1 MYYNPVNDNDFGKSC
16 SKTFWGIPLA
26 TDYLHDINITIART
40 LSEDIGS
47 GDITA
52 GLIDPSQVSDAE
64 ILTRE
69 QAVICGQDWVNEVFS
84 QIDSTAVLKWMI
96 QDGDQVPAGTVLCR
110 IHGKTQSLLTA
121 ERTALNFLQTLSATA
136 TRTNRLV
143 QLVSHTDV
151 NLLDTRKTIPGL
163 RLAQKYAVMTGGGQ
177 NHRIGLFDAFLI
189 KENHIA
195 ASGSIEN
202 AVRKARRLSPGTML
216 EVEVENLD
224 ELRLALKSR
233 PDRILLDNFN
243 VADIRYAVIEAGQSV
258 ELEASGD
265 IESDRDLIEIAETGV
280 DFISIG
286 ALTKHCRAIDLSMLF
301 I

>member
-1 MYYNPVNDNDFGKSC
+1 M
-16 SKTFWGIPLA
+16 KTCWGIPLA
-26 TDYLHDINITIART
+26 TDYLRDINITVALA

-52 GLIDPSQVSDAE
+52 GLIDTSQVSEAE
-64 ILTRE
+64 VLTRE

-84 QIDSTAVLKWMI
+84 QIDPTAVLKWMI
-96 QDGDQVPAGTVLCR
+96 RDGDQVPAGTVLCR

-121 ERTALNFLQTLSATA
+121 ERTALNFLQTLSSTA

-195 ASGSIEN
+195 ASSSIEN

-216 EVEVENLD
+216 EVEVESLD
-224 ELRLALKSR
+224 ELRLALKSS
-233 PDRILLDNFN
+233 PDRILLDNFS
-243 VADIRYAVIEAGQSV
+243 VADIRQAVIEAGQSV

-280 DFISIG
+280 AYISIG

>member
-1 MYYNPVNDNDFGKSC
+1 M
-16 SKTFWGIPLA
+16 KTSWGIPLA
-26 TDYLHDINITIART
+26 TDYLRDINTTVALA

-52 GLIDPSQVSDAE
+52 GLIDTSQVSEAE
-64 ILTRE
+64 VLTRE
-69 QAVICGQDWVNEVFS
+69 QAVICGQAWVNEVFS
-84 QIDSTAVLKWMI
+84 QIDPTTVLKWMI
-96 QDGDQVPAGTVLCR
+96 QDGDQVPADTVLCR
-110 IHGKTQSLLTA
+110 IQGKTQSLLTA

-143 QLVSHTDV
+143 QLVSHTNV
-151 NLLDTRKTIPGL
+151 NLLDTRKTLPGL

-202 AVRKARRLSPGTML
+202 AVRKARWLSPGTML
-216 EVEVENLD
+216 EVEVESLD
-224 ELRLALKSR
+224 ELRLTLKSS

-243 VADIRYAVIEAGQSV
+243 LADIRQAVIEAGQSV

-265 IESDRDLIEIAETGV
+265 IESDRDLIAIAETGV
-280 DFISIG
+280 DYISIG

>member
-1 MYYNPVNDNDFGKSC
+1 M
-16 SKTFWGIPLA
+16 A
-26 TDYLHDINITIART
+26 TDYLRDINTTVALA

-52 GLIDPSQVSDAE
+52 GLIDSSQVSDAE
-64 ILTRE
+64 VLTRE

-84 QIDSTAVLKWMI
+84 QIDPTTVLKWMI
-96 QDGDQVPAGTVLCR
+96 QDGDQVPADTVLCR

-151 NLLDTRKTIPGL
+151 NLLDTRKTLPGL

-216 EVEVENLD
+216 EVEVESLD
-224 ELRLALKSR
+224 ELRLSLKSS
-233 PDRILLDNFN
+233 PDRILLDNFSLE
-243 VADIRYAVIEAGQSV
+243 DIRQAVIEAGQSV

-265 IESDRDLIEIAETGV
+265 IESDRDLIAIAETGV
-280 DFISIG
+280 DYISIG
-286 ALTKHCRAIDLSMLF
+286 ALTKHCRGIDLSMLF

>member
-1 MYYNPVNDNDFGKSC
+1 M
-16 SKTFWGIPLA
+16 KTSWGIPLA
-26 TDYLHDINITIART
+26 TDYLRDINITVALA

-52 GLIDPSQVSDAE
+52 GLIDTSQVSEAE
-64 ILTRE
+64 VLTRE

-84 QIDSTAVLKWMI
+84 QIDPTTVLKWMI
-96 QDGDQVPAGTVLCR
+96 QDGDQVPADTVLCR
-110 IHGKTQSLLTA
+110 IYGKTQSLLTA

-136 TRTNRLV
+136 TLTNRLV

-151 NLLDTRKTIPGL
+151 NLLDTRKTFPGL

-216 EVEVENLD
+216 EVEVESLD
-224 ELRLALKSR
+224 ELRLTLKSS
-233 PDRILLDNFN
+233 PDRILLDNFSL
-243 VADIRYAVIEAGQSV
+243 ADIRQAVIEAGQSV

-265 IESDRDLIEIAETGV
+265 IESDRDLIAIAETGV
-280 DFISIG
+280 DYISIG

>member
-1 MYYNPVNDNDFGKSC
+1 M
-16 SKTFWGIPLA
+16 KTSWGIPLA
-26 TDYLHDINITIART
+26 TDYLRDINITVALA

-52 GLIDPSQVSDAE
+52 GLIDTSQVSEAE
-64 ILTRE
+64 VLTRE
-69 QAVICGQDWVNEVFS
+69 QAVICGQDWMNEVFS
-84 QIDSTAVLKWMI
+84 QIDPTTVLKWMI
-96 QDGDQVPAGTVLCR
+96 QDGDQVPADTVLCR
-110 IHGKTQSLLTA
+110 IHGKTRSLLTA

-151 NLLDTRKTIPGL
+151 NLLDTRKTLPGL
-163 RLAQKYAVMTGGGQ
+163 RLAQKYAVVTGGGQ

-224 ELRLALKSR
+224 ELRLTLKSS
-233 PDRILLDNFN
+233 PDRILLDNFSL
-243 VADIRYAVIEAGQSV
+243 ADIRQAVIEAGQSV

-265 IESDRDLIEIAETGV
+265 IESDRDLIAIAETGV
-280 DFISIG
+280 DYISIG

>member
-1 MYYNPVNDNDFGKSC
+1 M
-16 SKTFWGIPLA
+16 A
-26 TDYLHDINITIART
+26 TDYLRDINITVALA

-52 GLIDPSQVSDAE
+52 GLIDTSQVSEAE
-64 ILTRE
+64 VLTRE

-84 QIDSTAVLKWMI
+84 QIDPTAVLKWMI

-136 TRTNRLV
+136 TRTNSLV

-151 NLLDTRKTIPGL
+151 NLLDTRKTFPGL

-216 EVEVENLD
+216 EVEVESLD
-224 ELRLALKSR
+224 ELRLALKSS
-233 PDRILLDNFN
+233 PDRILLDNFS
-243 VADIRYAVIEAGQSV
+243 VADIRQAVIEAGQSV

-280 DFISIG
+280 DYISIG

>member
-1 MYYNPVNDNDFGKSC
+1 M
-16 SKTFWGIPLA
+16 KTCWGIPLA
-26 TDYLHDINITIART
+26 TDYLRDINITVALA

-52 GLIDPSQVSDAE
+52 GLIDTSQVSEAE
-64 ILTRE
+64 VLTRE

-84 QIDSTAVLKWMI
+84 QIDPTAVLKWMI

-121 ERTALNFLQTLSATA
+121 ERTTLNFLQTLSATA
-136 TRTNRLV
+136 TRTNSLV

-216 EVEVENLD
+216 EVEVESLD
-224 ELRLALKSR
+224 ELRLALKSS
-233 PDRILLDNFN
+233 PDRILLDNFS
-243 VADIRYAVIEAGQSV
+243 VADIRQAVIEAGQSV

-280 DFISIG
+280 DYISIG

>member
-1 MYYNPVNDNDFGKSC
+1 M
-16 SKTFWGIPLA
+16 KTCWGIPLA
-26 TDYLHDINITIART
+26 TDYLRDINITVALA

-52 GLIDPSQVSDAE
+52 GLIDTSQVSEAE
-64 ILTRE
+64 VLTRE
-69 QAVICGQDWVNEVFS
+69 QAVICGQVWVNEVFS
-84 QIDSTAVLKWMI
+84 QIDPTAVLKWMI

-136 TRTNRLV
+136 TRTNSLV

-163 RLAQKYAVMTGGGQ
+163 RLAQKYAVMTGGGH

-216 EVEVENLD
+216 EVEVESLD
-224 ELRLALKSR
+224 ELRLALKSS
-233 PDRILLDNFN
+233 PDRILLDNFS
-243 VADIRYAVIEAGQSV
+243 VADIRQAVIEAGQSV

-280 DFISIG
+280 DYISIG

>member
-1 MYYNPVNDNDFGKSC
+1 MGCV
-16 SKTFWGIPLA
+16 KTCWGIPLA
-26 TDYLHDINITIART
+26 TDYLRDINITVART

-52 GLIDPSQVSDAE
+52 GLIDPSQVSEAE
-64 ILTRE
+64 VLTRE
-69 QAVICGQDWVNEVFS
+69 PAVICGQDWVNEVFS
-84 QIDSTAVLKWMI
+84 QIDPATVLKWMI

-110 IHGKTQSLLTA
+110 IHGKTQCLLTA

-136 TRTNRLV
+136 TRTNRMV

-151 NLLDTRKTIPGL
+151 TLLDTRKTIPGL

-189 KENHIA
+189 KENHIV

-216 EVEVENLD
+216 EVEVESLD

-233 PDRILLDNFN
+233 PDRVLLDNFS
-243 VADIRYAVIEAGQSV
+243 VADIRQAVIEASQ
-258 ELEASGD
+258 
-265 IESDRDLIEIAETGV
+265 IR
-280 DFISIG
+280 
-286 ALTKHCRAIDLSMLF
+286 
-301 I
+301 